1 MCQRWIIRGLA
12 LCGAVSQA
20 ARSDL
25 LMMRIHS
32 TNTYLS
38 TYAQC
43 TPWGSGAR
51 RASSGGVAA
60 AGGVRRESMRGG
72 GTSNDGC

>member
-38 TYAQC
+38 TYRNAHL
-43 TPWGSGAR
+43 GEAER
-51 RASSGGVAA
+51 GVHRAA
-60 AGGVRRESMRGG
+60 AWLQLVE
-72 GTSNDGC
+72 